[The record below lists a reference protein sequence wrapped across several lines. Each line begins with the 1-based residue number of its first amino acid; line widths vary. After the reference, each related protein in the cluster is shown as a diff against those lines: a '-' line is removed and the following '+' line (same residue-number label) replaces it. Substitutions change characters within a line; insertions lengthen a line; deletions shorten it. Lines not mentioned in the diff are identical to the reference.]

1 MNKALGIIL
10 LLLLVT
16 IGESKEIRR
25 FAVAFGSNFGGEGRV
40 PLRYATTDAVSF
52 LSVMEQMGGVLK
64 SDQHIIK
71 EPTRNEFMLILDSIN
86 SQIDRVKGAGQK
98 SELILY
104 YSGHANAKGL
114 LLGEEL
120 LGYKELRSKINE
132 MRSDVKIAVLDACA
146 SGTITRFK
154 GGLRRKAFLVDES
167 SDMKGYAFIT
177 SSAGDEVSQESDRI
191 SGSFFTHYLVTGLRG
206 AADISGDKKVT
217 LSEAYQFAFNETLLN
232 TEKTSGGAQHANYDM
247 KLTGTGDVVF
257 TDVREISSGLLLGE
271 NIAGRLFVRNSEGY
285 LIAELSK
292 QGGRSIELGLEPGE
306 YSIGLEAHNRF
317 KKSSVVI
324 PYKKRIVVNGRDFI
338 TVNKEQTVSRGDTV
352 TLSDD
357 DEVMNLSVV
366 DTIVTHDTVIIH
378 DKRDSVPQFLG
389 ERKTET
395 VFLHKR
401 YDEPFNGTIINFGVT
416 ETHGGISESSI
427 AAIGSINKGYIGGVQ
442 VSGIFNVADDI
453 EFFQGAGAVNFAK
466 KVSGFQA
473 AGYVNV
479 AENLDGFQFSGFIN
493 SADTVVGFQG
503 SGFINISDSISGFQ
517 AAGFINVSK
526 PIQGFQAA
534 GFMNVSDAVEGFQ
547 AAGFMNVSDEVE
559 GFQAAGFMNVSDKV
573 EGSQVAGAI
582 NVADDISDH
591 QITSFLN
598 IAGDVGGIQLGIIN
612 ISDSCDYPIGLL
624 NYSSNGRLNGN
635 LWVDETGLE
644 LFTIAT
650 GGKRLYTTFTAAE
663 KIISEESIVLLGIGY
678 GYRHDFGSYY
688 SETEF
693 GWNAIFN
700 PPEEEEDSMRWEDFN
715 NLFRLKSALG
725 MRFGPYISLFTG
737 VSLNLLITEPGVD
750 PLISPVGDLYLS
762 SRAGDHDH
770 YRWLGFYAGIKL
782 GI

>member
-1 MNKALGIIL
+1 MNKVLCF
-10 LLLLVT
+10 LVFLVLAT

-25 FAVAFGSNFGGEGRV
+25 FALAIGSNFGGEGRV

-52 LSVMEQMGGVLK
+52 LSVMKQMGGVLQ
-64 SDQHIIK
+64 SDQQLIK
-71 EPTRNEFMLILDSIN
+71 EPTRIELLTILDSLN
-86 SQIDRVKGAGQK
+86 RQIDKVKSVGQK

-104 YSGHANAKGL
+104 YSGHANDKGL

-132 MRSDVKIAVLDACA
+132 MRSDIKIAVLDACA

-217 LSEAYQFAFNETLLN
+217 LSEAYQFAFNETLSN

-306 YSIGLEAHNRF
+306 YSISLEAHNRF

-324 PYKKRIVVNGRDFI
+324 PYRKRIVVNGRDFT
-338 TVNKEQTVSRGDTV
+338 TVEQEQTVSRGGAVSLTNEGAVANLTDVDTV
-352 TLSDD
+352 
-357 DEVMNLSVV
+357 
-366 DTIVTHDTVIIH
+366 VTHDTIMI
-378 DKRDSVPQFLG
+378 RDTRDTIPQFL
-389 ERKTET
+389 EQRATKT
-395 VFLHKR
+395 VYFHKR
-401 YDEPFNGTIINFGVT
+401 YDEPFNGTLLNFGVT
-416 ETHGGISESSI
+416 ETYGGISESSI
-427 AAIGSINKGYIGGVQ
+427 AAIGNINKGYIGGIQ
-442 VSGIFNVADDI
+442 VGGVFNIADDI
-453 EFFQGAGAVNFAK
+453 EFFQGAGVVNLAR
-466 KVSGFQA
+466 KVTGFQA
-473 AGYVNV
+473 AGYVNI
-479 AENLDGFQFSGFIN
+479 AENLEGFQMSGFIN
-493 SADTVVGFQG
+493 AADTVVGFQG

-517 AAGFINVSK
+517 AAGFINVSE
-526 PIQGFQAA
+526 PIQGFQAAGFMNVSNAVEGFQAA

-547 AAGFMNVSDEVE
+547 AAGFMN
-559 GFQAAGFMNVSDKV
+559 ASDKV
-573 EGSQVAGAI
+573 VGTQVAGAI
-582 NVADDISDH
+582 NIADDVSDH
-591 QITSFLN
+591 QVTSILN
-598 IAGDVGGIQLGIIN
+598 VAGDVGGVQIGLIN
-612 ISDSCDYPIGLL
+612 ISDSCDYPIGLI
-624 NYSSNGRLNGN
+624 NYSKNGRLNGN
-635 LWVDETGLE
+635 IWVDETGLE
-644 LFTIAT
+644 LITLAT
-650 GGKRLYTTFTAAE
+650 GGKKLYTTFTAAE
-663 KIISEESIVLLGIGY
+663 KITSNKNVVLIGMGY
-678 GYRHDFGSYY
+678 GYRHDFGGFY
-688 SETEF
+688 SETDF

-700 PPEEEEDSMRWEDFN
+700 PPEEEEEAMSWSDFN
-715 NLFRLKSALG
+715 NLFRLKSG
-725 MRFGPYISLFTG
+725 MGIKFGPYISLFTG
-737 VSLNLLITEPGVD
+737 VSLNLLITERDVD
-750 PLISPVGDLYLS
+750 PLISPVGDLYLN
-762 SRAGDHDH
+762 SRVGTHDH
-770 YRWLGFYAGIKL
+770 YRWFGIYAGLKL